1 MAWLPNARGVGPIAQ
16 RAQNRAPFVRE
27 RLGLS
32 DDDRLVLVQFGGVGG
47 FDALAGWSP
56 LPGVRWLVTRD
67 EGRGRPDVTPVSSLG
82 ISVLEA
88 LAASDAVVTK
98 AGYGSVAE
106 AACHGVPVL
115 YVSRADWPEEPW
127 LIGWLR
133 QRVPTRKVALA
144 DLVAGRVE
152 KPLRELFSAGR
163 ATPAEPTGATES
175 ADLLHGLLDAR

>member
-1 MAWLPNARGVGPIAQ
+1 
-16 RAQNRAPFVRE
+16 
-27 RLGLS
+27 
-32 DDDRLVLVQFGGVGG
+32 
-47 FDALAGWSP
+47 
-56 LPGVRWLVTRD
+56 
-67 EGRGRPDVTPVSSLG
+67 
-82 ISVLEA
+82 LEA

-175 ADLLHGLLDAR
+175 ADLLQGLLDAR